1 MLLAKYW
8 TVTITS
14 VMPWR
19 LSKLRICSMTG
30 LPAIGTIGLGRRIVN
45 GLSLDPSP
53 PAMTTAFIE
62 ASFVISEVAET
73 WERRSWCHA
82 VPIVQ
87 QSLRVPQVGNST
99 NHLDDHAR

>member
-1 MLLAKYW
+1 MLLAKYC

-19 LSKLRICSMTG
+19 LSRLRICSMTG

-53 PAMTTAFIE
+53 PAMTTAFIA
-62 ASFVISEVAET
+62 ASLDIEWVALI
-73 WERRSWCHA
+73 WRRRSRCHA
-82 VPIVQ
+82 ASIVQ
-87 QSLRVPQVGNST
+87 HRLKVPQVGIST
-99 NHLDDHAR
+99 SHLVDHAR